1 MSWRF
6 RSCSLDQPFLV
17 SPSLQDW
24 LPANHL
30 AHFVADVVEELDLS
44 AIYAD
49 YERQDG
55 RGQPAY
61 HPVVLVRVLLYAY
74 AKGITSSRR
83 IEQAIAD
90 DIGFR
95 YLAANQL
102 PDHDTIASFRRR
114 HLTALGGLFVDV
126 LRLCQK
132 AGLVKLGNVAIDG
145 TKILANASSARNASY
160 SQLEEREQYW
170 LEVVDKLLGEAQ
182 RVDAEED
189 AQLGAESGHGLPAEL
204 ANASQRLAR
213 IRQAK
218 QELRAEAQQQLA
230 AAEAEAQQVKESKPG
245 KEANAEER
253 SLHHQRR
260 ERSKKRLQRAQKN
273 AAQPGRTYNFVDPDS
288 RLMHDNGLNSIVQ
301 SYNAQVAVDDQAQ
314 VIVAAEITQQVTD
327 RGQLLPMVE
336 SVQGNTGALPA
347 VITADAG
354 YWNSVDLQDERL
366 KGSQVLVPPDGARGR
381 ETLPANA
388 PRDATAVG
396 MRERLQSDEGRALF
410 RLRKTVVEPVL
421 GQIKH
426 ARGIRRFLL
435 RGLDQVSAEWK
446 LICAGHN
453 LLKLFRRRRNGEDQG
468 GFPSDLRR
476 PGRRSLRAP
485 LFPALRPFF
494 PASLC

>member
-1 MSWRF
+1 MNWRF
-6 RSCSLDQPFLV
+6 RSCSLDQPFLL

-30 AHFVADVVEELDLS
+30 ARFIADVVPELDLS

-49 YERQDG
+49 YERKDG
-55 RGQPAY
+55 RGQAAY
-61 HPVVLVRVLLYAY
+61 HPVLLVRVLLYAY
-74 AKGITSSRR
+74 TKGITSSRR

-145 TKILANASSARNASY
+145 TKILANASGARNSSY

-170 LEVVDKLLGEAQ
+170 LEVVDKLLAEAQ
-182 RVDAEED
+182 RVDEEED
-189 AQLGAESGHGLPAEL
+189 AQLGAESGHGLPAGL
-204 ANASQRLAR
+204 VDASQRLER

-218 QELRAEAQQQLA
+218 QELREEARQQLA

-245 KEANAEER
+245 KEASTEER
-253 SLHHQRR
+253 SFHRQRR
-260 ERSKKRLQRAQKN
+260 ERSKKRLQRARKN
-273 AAQPGRTYNFVDPDS
+273 AQQPGRSYNFVDPDS
-288 RLMHDNGLNSIVQ
+288 RLMHDNGLDSIVQ
-301 SYNAQVAVDDQAQ
+301 SYNAQVAVDAQAQ
-314 VIVAAEITQQVTD
+314 VIVAAEITQEVTD
-327 RGQLLPMVE
+327 RGQLLPMVK
-336 SVQGNTGALPA
+336 SVQGNVGAMPA

-354 YWNSVDLQDERL
+354 YWNSVDLQDESL
-366 KGSQVLVPPDGARGR
+366 EVMQVLVPPDGCRGR

-388 PRDATAVG
+388 PRDATAVA
-396 MRERLQSDEGRALF
+396 MRQRLQSDEGRALF
-410 RLRKTVVEPVL
+410 RLRKMVVEPVL
-421 GQIKH
+421 GQIKQ
-426 ARGIRRFLL
+426 ARGIRRLWL
-435 RGLDQVSAEWK
+435 RGLDRVSGEWK

-453 LLKLFRRRRNGEDQG
+453 LLKLFRHRRKSEGSG
-468 GFPSDLRR
+468 GLPSGFHRH
-476 PGRRSLRAP
+476 GHHSMRAP
-485 LFPALRPFF
+485 FFRLR
-494 PASLC
+494 LG

>member
-1 MSWRF
+1 MNWRF
-6 RSCSLDQPFLV
+6 RSCDLDQPFLL

-30 AHFVADVVEELDLS
+30 ARFIADVVAEQDLL
-44 AIYAD
+44 AIYDD
-49 YERQDG
+49 YRRKDG

-61 HPVVLVRVLLYAY
+61 HPVLLLRVLLYGY
-74 AKGITSSRR
+74 TKGITSSRR

-114 HLTALGGLFVDV
+114 HLTALGRLFVDV

-132 AGLVKLGNVAIDG
+132 AGLVQLGNVAIDG
-145 TKILANASSARNASY
+145 TKIRANASGARSASY

-170 LEVVDKLLGEAQ
+170 QEVVDKLLAEAQ

-204 ANASQRLAR
+204 VDASQRLER

-218 QELRAEAQQQLA
+218 QELREEAQQQLA

-245 KEANAEER
+245 EEASAEER
-253 SLHHQRR
+253 SFHHQRR
-260 ERSKKRLQRAQKN
+260 ERSNKRLQRARKN
-273 AAQPGRTYNFVDPDS
+273 AEQPGRSYNFVDPDS
-288 RLMHDNGLNSIVQ
+288 RLMHDNGINSIVQ
-301 SYNAQVAVDDQAQ
+301 GYNAQVAVDAQAQ
-314 VIVAAEITQQVTD
+314 VIVAAEITQEVTD

-336 SVQGNTGALPA
+336 SVQGNVGAMPA

-354 YWNSVDLQDERL
+354 YWNSVDLQDESL

-388 PRDATAVG
+388 PRDATAVA

-410 RLRKTVVEPVL
+410 RLRKMVVEPVL
-421 GQIKH
+421 GQIKQ

-435 RGLDQVSAEWK
+435 RGLDKVSVEWK

-453 LLKLFRRRRNGEDQG
+453 LLKLFRHRRKSENPG
-468 GFPSDLRR
+468 GVPSNLRR
-476 PGRRSLRAP
+476 HGQHPARAP
-485 LFPALRPFF
+485 LFRLCLCFF
-494 PASLC
+494 RLCLC